1 MRNPRATDADVRARE
16 KSAPFIRPARKSSR
30 NQAFYARTREAINGR
45 FTRPGQLT
53 RTRHRR
59 ACGCAQNLH
68 PVCSS
73 GESLR
78 NSKSNER
85 ESPDA

>member
-1 MRNPRATDADVRARE
+1 MRNPRTTNAGARPRE
-16 KSAPFIRPARKSSR
+16 KSAPLIRPAHKSSR
-30 NQAFYARTREAINGR
+30 NLAFYARTREAINVR
-45 FTRPGQLT
+45 FTRNVQLM

-68 PVCSS
+68 PVCFN
-73 GESLR
+73 GDSLR